1 MPAKNQKAYHTQY
14 RSSVDEDAT
23 AKRALEVKPSGRR
36 HASMCK
42 TYIFSFQTQHFRAR
56 NCKTFAAYV
65 HKQTFSV

>member
-42 TYIFSFQTQHFRAR
+42 TYIFFIPDT
-56 NCKTFAAYV
+56 
-65 HKQTFSV
+65 TFSCSKL